1 MKFLEPFSRYWVIH
15 KKKRRFSAIPMDQA
29 RELHNPLVKGGG
41 AIGLTEKP
49 TALRRW
55 MVVGP
60 EMFRLFQEFE
70 CTFPSSD
77 KPTCLEHHK
86 EGLSHQRV
94 FQEHV
99 CSIENEITSMG
110 NPFCEDCPELV
121 VMDTHDCADKSVVAI
136 VPTIKERGRTQNE
149 KFVHQ
154 TAD

>member
-1 MKFLEPFSRYWVIH
+1 
-15 KKKRRFSAIPMDQA
+15 MDQA
-29 RELHNPLVKGGG
+29 RALHNPLVKERG

-60 EMFRLFQEFE
+60 EMVRLFQESE

-77 KPTCLEHHK
+77 KSTCLEHHE
-86 EGLSHQRV
+86 EGLSHQKV
-94 FQEHV
+94 FHKHV
-99 CSIENEITSMG
+99 CSIENAITSMG

-121 VMDTHDCADKSVVAI
+121 VMDTRDCADKSVVAM
-136 VPTIKERGRTQNE
+136 VHTIEERGRTQYE

-154 TAD
+154 RAD